1 MNNKILVTIC
11 VPLLESN
18 YEVYLPINRKI
29 STIIKLLEKALMEIT
44 NGYYPNKDNSV
55 VIDEKSGNVYD
66 INITVKESKMMN
78 GSKIILI

>member
-1 MNNKILVTIC
+1 MNNKILVTVC
-11 VPLLESN
+11 VPLLEAN
-18 YEVYLPINRKI
+18 YEVYLPINRRI
-29 STIIKLLEKALMEIT
+29 STIIRLLEKALIEMT

-78 GSKIILI
+78 GSKLILM